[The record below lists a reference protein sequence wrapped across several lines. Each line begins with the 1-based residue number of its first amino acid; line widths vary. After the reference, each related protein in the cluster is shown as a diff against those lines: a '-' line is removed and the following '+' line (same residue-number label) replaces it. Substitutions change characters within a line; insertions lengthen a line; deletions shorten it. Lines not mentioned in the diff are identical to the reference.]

1 MRASRRRACSSD
13 SRMTGPPPSP
23 QTNPSRAA
31 SKGRDAFAGSS
42 LRVDMAFIWQN
53 PAMQSGMMMASAPP
67 AIMTSASPRWMI
79 FVASPMA
86 WLPVAH
92 AVTTDELGP
101 LAPKRMEIRPDAM
114 LMISMGMKNGE
125 TRSGPLALSTSW
137 VSRSVVM
144 PPMPEP
150 TRTPKRV
157 LSTCSRSRPAS
168 STAITAQAMAY
179 LRKGSNFRSSFLS
192 MYLSGSKPLSSPAMR
207 VGKPVASKRVMG
219 PIPDAPRV
227 RAAQNS
233 SAVVPVGVTAPTPVM
248 TTRAGLSTPV
258 ARPPLLVLFDVGDGV
273 PHGDDLLG
281 LLVGNLEV
289 ELLLE
294 RHHQLDGVEGI
305 GPEVLDELGVR
316 GDLVLFDAEL
326 LADDLLH
333 PLLDR
338 FRHETL
344 LPSNEMLRMPPA
356 RAGGPV

>member
-1 MRASRRRACSSD
+1 
-13 SRMTGPPPSP
+13 MTRPPPSP

-31 SKGRDAFAGSS
+31 SKGRDALAGSS

-92 AVTTDELGP
+92 AVTTDEFGP

-125 TRSGPLALSTSW
+125 TRSGRSTR
-137 VSRSVVM
+137 V
-144 PPMPEP
+144 
-150 TRTPKRV
+150 TR
-157 LSTCSRSRPAS
+157 
-168 STAITAQAMAY
+168 
-179 LRKGSNFRSSFLS
+179 
-192 MYLSGSKPLSSPAMR
+192 
-207 VGKPVASKRVMG
+207 
-219 PIPDAPRV
+219 PR
-227 RAAQNS
+227 
-233 SAVVPVGVTAPTPVM
+233 
-248 TTRAGLSTPV
+248 
-258 ARPPLLVLFDVGDGV
+258 LLVLFDVGDGV
-273 PHGDDLLG
+273 SDGDDLLG
-281 LLVGNLEV
+281 ILVGNLET

-316 GDLVLFDAEL
+316 GHLVLFDAEL
-326 LADDLLH
+326 LADDFLH

-338 FRHETL
+338 FRHEAL
-344 LPSNEMLRMPPA
+344 LPSNEMPRMPPA
-356 RAGGPV
+356 RAGGPVATCTARR